1 MATGRK
7 LGPRV
12 RGYLR
17 AGHSIVGALGAVV
30 VVAALVFAGGA
41 QGAIPPWFGTL
52 DLGTLGGT
60 YSSASG
66 INDNGQVVG
75 YSYTSSG
82 EMHAMSWTREGGMV
96 DLGTLGGGVSDA
108 TAV

>member
-17 AGHSIVGALGAVV
+17 AGHSIVGALAAVV

-41 QGAIPPWFGTL
+41 QGAIPPV
-52 DLGTLGGT
+52 
-60 YSSASG
+60 SSPPCCGPSAAG
-66 INDNGQVVG
+66 CG
-75 YSYTSSG
+75 
-82 EMHAMSWTREGGMV
+82 
-96 DLGTLGGGVSDA
+96 
-108 TAV
+108 